1 MKITLNLNSYRTY
14 IVVNQRE
21 PRYVF
26 RFQLVPLG
34 SLRNQRVKKE
44 SISFLFSC
52 EDWNIISG
60 VFTRCS
66 TSTGYIITIVSS
78 ITRLFIC
85 LSFVEFKLLIINYCH
100 IHQHYFCVRHFEDGC
115 ICDVITY
122 AIKSPHK
129 KQFFSQL
136 TTHFTSHPQQQVLDH
151 SASTGTNFKN
161 LLYNLI
167 RNYLF

>member
-14 IVVNQRE
+14 TVVNQRE

-60 VFTRCS
+60 VFTCCS

-122 AIKSPHK
+122 AIKSPQKKTVLFPAYYSLHLSSTAAGPQSFCLYRHK
-129 KQFFSQL
+129 FQK
-136 TTHFTSHPQQQVLDH
+136 P
-151 SASTGTNFKN
+151 A
-161 LLYNLI
+161 I
-167 RNYLF
+167 